1 MRLTTYSGILVDVLN
16 PMPSDFEIYDIAHS
30 LSQLCRFGGHSRE
43 FYSVAQHS
51 IRVAAELP
59 SGLQLAGLL
68 HDASEAYLIDV
79 PRPVKKHLPEYCK
92 IEEHLLDVLFKQFG
106 IKLDNKSA
114 ELVKTAD
121 DAVLWAEWAELMPKH
136 IRLQQPP
143 PAWTVLHEDAMTAAQ
158 SKTSFLRAFDI
169 IIKGNK
175 FRLDML

>member
-1 MRLTTYSGILVDVLN
+1 MKLTTFSGICVDVLN
-16 PMPSDFEIYDIAHS
+16 PMASDFEIYDIAHS

-51 IRVAAELP
+51 VRVAAELP

-79 PRPVKKHLPEYCK
+79 PRPVKAHLSEYRR
-92 IEEHLLDVLFKQFG
+92 IEDNLLNVLFKQFG
-106 IKLDNKSA
+106 ISLDDKGA
-114 ELVKTAD
+114 QLIKDAD
-121 DAVLWAEWAELMPKH
+121 DAVLAAEWKELMPRRV
-136 IRLQQPP
+136 RLDLEPKWQ
-143 PAWTVLHEDAMTAAQ
+143 VLHEDAMTAAQ